1 MAMLRMER
9 AYYCLFT
16 CLTAVLC
23 ACGGGSGSNNSD
35 SSTSATSPTSSATTL
50 NDKTEST
57 PLDKAF
63 NRIWHLGNEEF
74 ILVSTDKVMW
84 MSPDSIQDC
93 YRLETFDVESS
104 SDSSLTLNSES
115 INPQV
120 DFQSLSENQ
129 ADIEFQGAQYS
140 AVATAE
146 DFLEFEPS
154 QELCNANTSATK
166 IRSEINLVEVPEMV
180 KVDRNASAMT
190 TTELDWVV
198 TFDINDSEKID
209 AGDISIRLSN
219 TKSAAKTESIVPI
232 TDLQARLMI
241 FTSADMGYSILN
253 EIDVSASSSELSLSV
268 NTATH
273 PLLSL
278 ITENTGVFARATTF
292 YKNPEVDELW
302 SGAADGP
309 WNWVSSF
316 HKDSLPDRE
325 DSDGDSQNIEDGEN
339 FAPIYQINAMPD
351 AVNDYIGEADWVDI
365 IGLQI
370 QLES

>member
-16 CLTAVLC
+16 CLTTVLC
-23 ACGGGSGSNNSD
+23 ACGGGSGSNNLG
-35 SSTSATSPTSSATTL
+35 SSNSAASPAVSVATL
-50 NDKTEST
+50 NDKTEPT
-57 PLDKAF
+57 PLDEAF
-63 NRIWHLGNEEF
+63 NRIWRLGSEEF

-84 MSPDSIQDC
+84 MSPDSMQDC
-93 YRLETFDVESS
+93 FRIETFEVESS
-104 SDSSLTLNSES
+104 SDSSLTLNSER
-115 INPQV
+115 INRQV

-129 ADIEFQGAQYS
+129 VDIESQGTHYS

-146 DFLEFEPS
+146 DFLEFRPS
-154 QELCNANTSATK
+154 QELCNANTSATT
-166 IRSEINLVEVPEMV
+166 IRSEINLVEVPVMV
-180 KVDRNASAMT
+180 KVDRDASAMT

-232 TDLQARLMI
+232 TNLQARLVI
-241 FTSADMGYSILN
+241 FTSAEMGYSIPN
-253 EIDVSASSSELSLSV
+253 EIDVSASSSELSLLV
-268 NTATH
+268 NTVAH

-292 YKNPEVDELW
+292 YKDPEADELW

-309 WNWVSSF
+309 WNWVSAF

-325 DSDGDSQNIEDGEN
+325 DTSADSESTGDREN
-339 FAPIYQINAMPD
+339 FAPIYQINSMRD

-365 IGLQI
+365 IGLHV